1 MITYLKERLFSKKS
15 SASNL
20 EKQESSVKMGS
31 YSTMESKLVNIGT
44 HSLCLYSIGP
54 SPTPDVKK
62 PAVLLMSG
70 LACSNLG
77 WAAVIRLLSPYVHIY
92 SYDRSGYGSSEP
104 SPLPPSAENIALEL
118 DLLVQNA
125 GIKQPLILV
134 GHSWGGITAPEYI
147 LRAGISRVAGLV
159 LVDTNQERTLEVTD
173 WRDSN
178 IEALSKDI
186 DYYTALG
193 IRKEHKLTAEEFSL
207 LMDELVKPHHIQA
220 ADRERIE
227 YPPSLPKL
235 AEKNIMKM
243 NPPLLGDRPLCVII
257 GRSGRDYQRLY
268 DAGVERGNGTEE
280 QRRRMRELIE
290 TWSEKE
296 EALQR
301 EQLVYSTNSKVL
313 IAEESGHRIE
323 LTQPEVIAEA
333 VKWCLEEYTRDH

>member
-1 MITYLKERLFSKKS
+1 
-15 SASNL
+15 
-20 EKQESSVKMGS
+20 
-31 YSTMESKLVNIGT
+31 MESKLVNIGT

-54 SPTPDVKK
+54 SPVPDIEK

-77 WAAVIRLLSPYVHIY
+77 WAGVIRLLSPFVHIY
-92 SYDRSGYGSSEP
+92 SYDRSGYGLSEV
-104 SPLPPSAENIALEL
+104 SPLPPTAENIALEL
-118 DLLVQNA
+118 DLLIQKA
-125 GIKQPLILV
+125 GIKQPLILI
-134 GHSWGGITAPEYI
+134 GHSWGGITAPEFI

-173 WRDSN
+173 WRDPN
-178 IEALSKDI
+178 IEALSQDV

-193 IRKEHKLTAEEFSL
+193 IRQEHRLTTEEFSL
-207 LMDELVKPHHIQA
+207 LMDELVKPHHILA

-227 YPPSLPKL
+227 YPPSLPTL
-235 AEKNIMKM
+235 AKKKIMKM
-243 NPPLLGDRPLCVII
+243 SPPLLGDRPLCVII

-268 DAGVERGNGTEE
+268 DAGIERGNGTEE

-301 EQLVYSTNSKVL
+301 EQLVYSTNSTVM

-323 LTQPEVIAEA
+323 LTQPEIIADA
-333 VKWCLEEYTRDH
+333 AKWCLQEYMRSQ

>member
-1 MITYLKERLFSKKS
+1 MNPS
-15 SASNL
+15 SWQIDGCNTM
-20 EKQESSVKMGS
+20 K
-31 YSTMESKLVNIGT
+31 STMINIGT

-54 SPTPDVKK
+54 MPDPDVEK

-77 WAAVIRLLSPYVHIY
+77 WAGVIRLLSPYAHIY
-92 SYDRSGYGSSEP
+92 SYDRAGYGSSEP
-104 SPLPPSAENIALEL
+104 TPLLPSAENIALEL
-118 DLLVQNA
+118 ELLVQNA

-134 GHSWGGITAPEYI
+134 GHSWGGITAPEYV
-147 LRAGISRVAGLV
+147 LRAGLSRVAGMV

-173 WRDSN
+173 WRDPN
-178 IEALSKDI
+178 IEAVSLDL

-193 IRKEHKLTAEEFSL
+193 IRKEHKLRPEEFAL
-207 LMDELVKPHHIQA
+207 LMDELVKPHHVAA

-235 AEKNIMKM
+235 AEKKVMEM
-243 NPPLLGDRPLCVII
+243 SPPLLGDRPLCVVI
-257 GRSGRDYQRLY
+257 GRSGRDYQRIY
-268 DAGVERGNGTEE
+268 DMGVERGNGTEE
-280 QRRRMRELIE
+280 QRARMRDLIE

-301 EQLVYSTNSKVL
+301 EQLVYSTNSTVM

-323 LTQPEVIAEA
+323 LTQPEVIADA
-333 VKWCLEEYTRDH
+333 VKWCLAEYSPSH

>member
-1 MITYLKERLFSKKS
+1 M
-15 SASNL
+15 N
-20 EKQESSVKMGS
+20 
-31 YSTMESKLVNIGT
+31 YSTMKSNFVNIGT

-54 SPTPDVKK
+54 SPQPDVRK

-77 WAAVIRLLSPYVHIY
+77 WAAVIRLLSPLVHIY
-92 SYDRSGYGSSEP
+92 SYDRSGYGSSDTT
-104 SPLPPSAENIALEL
+104 PLPPSAENIALEM
-118 DLLVQNA
+118 DLLIKNA

-147 LRAGISRVAGLV
+147 LRAGISQLAGLV

-178 IEALSKDI
+178 IEAVSQDL

-193 IRKEHKLTAEEFSL
+193 IRKEHKLTADEFSV
-207 LMDELVKPHHIQA
+207 LMDELIKPHHIAA

-227 YPPSLPKL
+227 YPPSLPTL
-235 AEKNIMKM
+235 AKKNIMKM
-243 NPPLLGDRPLCVII
+243 DPPLLGDRPLCVVI

-268 DAGVERGNGTEE
+268 DAGIARGNGTQE
-280 QRRRMRELIE
+280 QRRRMRELIA
-290 TWSEKE
+290 TWSANE

-301 EQLVYSTNSKVL
+301 EQLIYSTNSKVM
-313 IAEESGHRIE
+313 IAAESGHRIE
-323 LTQPEVIAEA
+323 LTQPEVIADA
-333 VKWCLEEYTRDH
+333 VKWCMNEFTRLQ